1 MQEVEPLVDAVK
13 VQGRASW
20 LHVTRK
26 GRAMKAQDEGTES
39 TRMDTAGSRFVR
51 GSAAAGAVGGLCL
64 IAYGI
69 VQAMQPPGCIAEEC
83 VGRTYRSAGALEGF
97 LLVAGLLLI
106 IGATLGFRAVHPA
119 GARVVR
125 IAAVVAATGMFFG
138 FVLMGSG
145 LYFVGFAL
153 AVGGILAYAVM
164 GIGLVVARVLP
175 AWAGVMLTVSALL
188 LLGANDQNER
198 VLFVVPFG
206 LAWLVLGALLW
217 TSAAPRNE
225 SRRGG
230 VRLA

>member
-1 MQEVEPLVDAVK
+1 
-13 VQGRASW
+13 
-20 LHVTRK
+20 
-26 GRAMKAQDEGTES
+26 MKAQDEGTEP
-39 TRMDTAGSRFVR
+39 TRMDTAGIR

-97 LLVAGLLLI
+97 LFVAGLLLV
-106 IGATLGFRAVHPA
+106 IGATLGVRAVHRT

-125 IAAVVAATGMFFG
+125 IAAVVAATGLFFG
-138 FVLMGSG
+138 FVLMGSA
-145 LYFVGFAL
+145 LYFAGLAL
-153 AVGGILAYAVM
+153 TIVGILAYAVM
-164 GIGLVVARVLP
+164 GIGLVVARALP

-198 VLFVVPFG
+198 VLFVLPFG
-206 LAWLVLGALLW
+206 LAWLMLGALLW
-217 TSAAPRNE
+217 ISAASRDE
-225 SRRGG
+225 SRRGS